1 MYDNNFR
8 RCKSC
13 GQRIRF
19 IRMKSGKVM
28 PVNDLLVN
36 YRLDNEGKD
45 RIVTPAGEVV
55 SCVSGVSA
63 DVADGFGYISH
74 FATCPNAKG
83 HRKNA

>member
-1 MYDNNFR
+1 MYDNNLGK
-8 RCKSC
+8 CKNC

-19 IRMKSGKVM
+19 IRMKSGKAM
-28 PVNDLLVN
+28 PVNDLLIN
-36 YRLDNEGKD
+36 YRMEDGGKD

-83 HRKNA
+83 HRKKA